1 MIDTSHHYLPMR
13 LILETIDGLMYN
25 KMNVLHWHMVDED
38 YFPIVL
44 KSHPEMA
51 KYGGINEVEI
61 YTIDDIKE
69 VVRYAMVRGVRVI
82 PEIDTPYHAA
92 SWGRAQVNSDI
103 ACTSDT
109 TFRGSLDVT
118 MDRTFQVIKDIFEE
132 LIPLFPDPYV
142 HMGGYDPVPFDC
154 AKNKSAVL
162 KAYNLSAT
170 DNLRIYYRKRQK

>member
-1 MIDTSHHYLPMR
+1 
-13 LILETIDGLMYN
+13 
-25 KMNVLHWHMVDED
+25 MVDED